1 MIKSITTKLVLFAL
15 LLVSSS
21 TIAQSISGKV
31 VDADKNPLEFA
42 SIAVLNA
49 LHSTLVSYASTDIK
63 GDFKVENISNGKRIF
78 QINLLG
84 YEVYQKTIDF
94 DGKSLNYGVITLKEQ
109 DNTLNEVVVTA
120 VIPIT
125 IKKDTMAFN
134 TKAFKVRVDDNVEDL
149 LKKLPGIEVDA
160 DGKVKAQ
167 GEDVSK
173 VYVDGKEFFSGDPSV
188 ALKNLSADAIKK
200 IEIID
205 EKSDKSRVSGVND
218 SDRSKVINLTL
229 KDDRKVNDFGKF
241 QGGYGTDDRY
251 LTSLSY
257 NRFSPKI
264 QISIIGR
271 YNNVNSSGSD
281 ISEIMSFG
289 GGNGGFRFSRGGG
302 GGTSSGFVTNGVG
315 GFNLGYELK
324 SKQNLNADYFYN
336 YTSSE
341 SGNVFSKRTEQVVCS
356 GTVFRKFK

>member
-1 MIKSITTKLVLFAL
+1 M
-15 LLVSSS
+15 
-21 TIAQSISGKV
+21 
-31 VDADKNPLEFA
+31 
-42 SIAVLNA
+42 
-49 LHSTLVSYASTDIK
+49 
-63 GDFKVENISNGKRIF
+63 
-78 QINLLG
+78 
-84 YEVYQKTIDF
+84 
-94 DGKSLNYGVITLKEQ
+94 
-109 DNTLNEVVVTA
+109 
-120 VIPIT
+120 
-125 IKKDTMAFN
+125 
-134 TKAFKVRVDDNVEDL
+134 
-149 LKKLPGIEVDA
+149 
-160 DGKVKAQ
+160 
-167 GEDVSK
+167 
-173 VYVDGKEFFSGDPSV
+173 
-188 ALKNLSADAIKK
+188 
-200 IEIID
+200 
-205 EKSDKSRVSGVND
+205 
-218 SDRSKVINLTL
+218 INLTL

-315 GFNLGYELK
+315 GFNLVYELK

-341 SGNVFSKRTEQVVCS
+341 SGNVFSKRTEQVGAQVLYS
-356 GTVFRKFK
+356 ESSSKSISDSRAHKANFSFIDRSNPLKTVTVRGRLSSSTGNGNSTSTFTGFDANKVKEVENVGTSNSDNNSSNGSVNVD